1 MIKTELRRRDAA
13 DYTALLS
20 PDRPELL
27 CRLYAARGITSAEQ
41 LERGARGLLNYGQ
54 LNGIDQAVVLLK
66 EALHQNQLTAQPAL
80 HCLSAHCAGWDSG
93 RWIFLSPTVLRTAT
107 GSAHR

>member
-1 MIKTELRRRDAA
+1 MIKTELRRRDAG

-66 EALHQNQLTAQPAL
+66 EALHQNQRIVIVGDFDADGATSTA
-80 HCLSAHCAGWDSG
+80 LSVRAQIGRAH
-93 RWIFLSPTVLRTAT
+93 V
-107 GSAHR
+107 